1 MSKELK
7 KELINTA
14 QEREKAVLVCFSV
27 KGDPK
32 HHHPEDSLDELK
44 FLAETAGADVIKTFY
59 QQRDSFD
66 SKYLIGKGK
75 VEEISEY
82 VEDRGVKL
90 VIFENELGYSQ
101 LRNLEQKIKCKIIDK
116 SNLILDIFAGNAR
129 TSQAK
134 LQVELAQLE
143 YLLPRLTRQWTH
155 LSKQFGGI
163 GTKGPGETQIETDRR
178 LIRTRISSLKEKL
191 KKIDTQARTQSAE
204 RKKYFRISLV
214 GYTNVGKS
222 TLLNTLTDANVY
234 VENKLFATLDTSTKI
249 LRLTNI
255 KSDGVTKFP
264 KKVLISDTVGFIK
277 NLPHGLIE
285 SFKSTLSEAVESD
298 ILLHVIDVSNP
309 HYEEQIETVEETLK
323 QIGADNKRVI
333 RVYNKVDK
341 FHDPE
346 LFSHIRQQFPNSVFI
361 SAEKGINVNALVEMI
376 KEILTSENKL
386 STLEIDAGDYKK
398 LSEIY
403 ETSEVHEV
411 KYHDDKIE
419 VTLRTGDK
427 RFLKPTQKEK
437 ITK

>member
-1 MSKELK
+1 MQ

-14 QEREKAVLVCFSV
+14 QEKEKTVLVCFSV
-27 KGDPK
+27 KGDSK
-32 HHHPEDSLDELK
+32 HYHPEDSLDELK

-66 SKYLIGKGK
+66 SAFLIGKGK
-75 VEEISEY
+75 AQEIADY
-82 VEDRGVKL
+82 VDSHGVKL

-129 TSQAK
+129 TAQAK

-155 LSKQFGGI
+155 LSKQYGGI

-178 LIRTRISSLKEKL
+178 MIRTRISSLKEKL
-191 KKIDTQARTQSAE
+191 RKIDTQAKTQSAE
-204 RKKYFRISLV
+204 RKNYFRISLV

-222 TLLNTLTDANVY
+222 TLLNTLTNADVY
-234 VENKLFATLDTSTKI
+234 VENKLFATLDTSTRTLK
-249 LRLTNI
+249 L
-255 KSDGVTKFP
+255 SDVKTHGETKFP

-285 SFKSTLSEAVESD
+285 SFKSTLSEVIDSD
-298 ILLHVIDVSNP
+298 VLLHVIDISNP
-309 HYEEQIETVEETLK
+309 HYEEQIETVEDTLK
-323 QIGADNKRVI
+323 QIGADKKPVI
-333 RVYNKVDK
+333 RVYNKVDN

-346 LFSHIRQQFPNSVFI
+346 LFALIKEKYPKSVFI
-361 SAEKGINVNALVEMI
+361 SAEKGVNVLAVIEMI
-376 KEILTSENKL
+376 KDILTSSNKIR
-386 STLEIDAGDYKK
+386 TLDIPVGDYKR

-403 ETSEVHEV
+403 ESAEVHGVE
-411 KYHDDKIE
+411 YFDDKIE
-419 VTLRTGDK
+419 VKLRTNK
-427 RFLKPTQKEK
+427 ENFTRLAKQK
-437 ITK
+437 TKQDQ

>member
-1 MSKELK
+1 MQR
-7 KELINTA
+7 ELINTA
-14 QEREKAVLVCFSV
+14 PEREKTVLVCFSV

-32 HHHPEDSLDELK
+32 HYHPEDSLDELK

-66 SKYLIGKGK
+66 SKFLIGKGK
-75 VEEISEY
+75 AQEIAEY
-82 VEDRGVKL
+82 VEDRGAKL

-191 KKIDTQARTQSAE
+191 KKIDMQARTQAAE
-204 RKKYFRISLV
+204 RKNYFRISLV

-222 TLLNTLTDANVY
+222 TLLNTLTNSDVY
-234 VENKLFATLDTSTKI
+234 VEDKLFATLDTSTKT
-249 LRLTNI
+249 LKL
-255 KSDGVTKFP
+255 SDVRTHGETKFP

-285 SFKSTLSEAVESD
+285 SFKSTLSEVIDSD

-309 HYEEQIETVEETLK
+309 HYEEQIETVEDTLK
-323 QIGADNKRVI
+323 QIGADKKPVV
-333 RVYNKVDK
+333 RVYNKVDN

-346 LFSHIRQQFPNSVFI
+346 LFSLIKEKYPRSVFI
-361 SAEKGINVNALVEMI
+361 SAEKGLNVLAVIEMI
-376 KEILTSENKL
+376 KDILTSENRL
-386 STLEIDAGDYKK
+386 RTINIEVGDYKR

-403 ETSEVHEV
+403 ESAEVHDV
-411 KYHDDKIE
+411 KYHDDSIE
-419 VTLRTGDK
+419 IKLRTNKENFK
-427 RFLKPTQKEK
+427 RLAKQKLNQ
-437 ITK
+437 